1 MQAAAKGK
9 MSRYDDPP
17 IGEARK
23 CGLPFYYLLCGLR
36 CPLLTRLAYPRLMRL
51 SLTPFSSLPLA
62 KRIVLINGEIVMKH
76 SSVTA
81 VLASLML
88 AATGIFSTHVR
99 AEDADLGCKLQFS
112 LSGWSAIYKHAEGSG
127 VVTCANGT
135 SLPVKISAKGAGLTV
150 GKSKVDNGTG
160 RFTNVHSVSDV
171 LGSYAEGEAHAGVVK
186 SGSVQVL
193 TKGTVSLA
201 LAGAGEGIDLGI
213 DVGEFTLT
221 KAK

>member
-1 MQAAAKGK
+1 VKRSNVAA
-9 MSRYDDPP
+9 
-17 IGEARK
+17 I
-23 CGLPFYYLLCGLR
+23 
-36 CPLLTRLAYPRLMRL
+36 
-51 SLTPFSSLPLA
+51 
-62 KRIVLINGEIVMKH
+62 
-76 SSVTA
+76 
-81 VLASLML
+81 LASLAL
-88 AATGIFSTHVR
+88 AATGVFSPQIR
-99 AEDADLGCKLQFS
+99 AEGADLACKLQFS

-160 RFTNVHSVSDV
+160 NFTNVHNIADV

-186 SGSVQVL
+186 SASVQVL

-201 LAGAGEGIDLGI
+201 LTGAGEGIDLGI